1 MIITVI
7 GGDNRQRELA
17 RLLNKNYDTI
27 YLSGNEEIKTAKSI
41 VKISDVIILPLP
53 VTRDNQTINTTS
65 FLISDIFG
73 STDNNTVI
81 FAGMC
86 DKIDCKSTLVDY
98 NKDEEFTEKNALYT
112 AESAVALAIFN
123 TPFSLSDA
131 NVLILGNGRIGK
143 ALGNLLTPFCKNI
156 TVSAR
161 KQKDFDYI
169 ISKGFSNINSNEITD
184 LSYYDVIIN
193 TIPFKVIS
201 ENALSTVCANSI
213 IIDLASKNSGL
224 FIDSPNYIDAK
235 SLPSKYC
242 RKSSAKALYDSVIKH
257 L

>member
-7 GGDNRQRELA
+7 GCDNRQRELA
-17 RLLNKNYDTI
+17 YLLNKNYDTI
-27 YLSGNEEIKTAKSI
+27 YLSGSEEIKTAKSI

-53 VTRDNQTINTTS
+53 VTRDNQIINTTS

-73 STDNNTVI
+73 SAHNNSVI

-86 DKIDCKSTLVDY
+86 DKIDCKSRLIDY
-98 NKDEEFTEKNALYT
+98 NNDEEFTEKNALYT
-112 AESAVALAIFN
+112 AEGAVALAIDN
-123 TPFSLSDA
+123 TAFSLQDA
-131 NVLILGNGRIGK
+131 KILILGNGRIGK
-143 ALGNLLTPFCKNI
+143 ALGKLFTPFCKDI

-169 ISKGFSNINSNEITD
+169 ASKGFSYINSNEITD
-184 LSYYDVIIN
+184 LSDYDVIIN
-193 TIPFKVIS
+193 TIPFNVIS
-201 ENALSTVCANSI
+201 KETLSTVSKHSI

-224 FIDSPNYIDAK
+224 FTDSTNYIDAK
-235 SLPSKYC
+235 SLPTKYC
-242 RKSSAKALYDSVIKH
+242 RKSSAKALYDSVIKQ